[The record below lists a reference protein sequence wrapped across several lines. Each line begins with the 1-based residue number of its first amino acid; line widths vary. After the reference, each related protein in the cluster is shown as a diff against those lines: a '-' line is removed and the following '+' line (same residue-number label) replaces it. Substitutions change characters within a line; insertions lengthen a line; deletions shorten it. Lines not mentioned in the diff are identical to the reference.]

1 MAHIVDHLPRKC
13 EALSSN
19 PSISPCKILS
29 IISGLSCV
37 LLLSDHN
44 LRKAFSPCS
53 VLCVICRITGLTIPS
68 YLHVL
73 SKTQA
78 NLDERRKR
86 KIELGGAPE

>member
-1 MAHIVDHLPRKC
+1 
-13 EALSSN
+13 
-19 PSISPCKILS
+19 
-29 IISGLSCV
+29 
-37 LLLSDHN
+37 
-44 LRKAFSPCS
+44 
-53 VLCVICRITGLTIPS
+53 VIYRITGLTIPS